1 MNMEDTKTNV
11 PYIVYESEAAR
22 HERTVKRLLTALL
35 ITILLMVGTNL
46 AWLWVWNQ
54 YDFTSESYTIES
66 EDNGNSN
73 YLESGMEGVINNG
86 LKDTGKEEN
95 GRKEYGYGII
105 FNAEGFERQCK

>member
-1 MNMEDTKTNV
+1 MEKDV

-54 YDFTSESYTIES
+54 YDFSSESYTVES
-66 EDNGNSN
+66 DDDGVSN
-73 YLESGMEGVINNG
+73 YLNSGMNGEINNG
-86 LKDTGKEEN
+86 E
-95 GRKEYGYGII
+95 
-105 FNAEGFERQCK
+105 